1 MELPGT
7 YLEVHPEVGA
17 SGLGGLGRVIR
28 FGGVPSHDDS
38 EEVEMIINECRFW
51 VIIWLI

>member
-1 MELPGT
+1 M
-7 YLEVHPEVGA
+7 HPEVGA

-38 EEVEMIINECRFW
+38 EEVEMIINECRFRD
-51 VIIWLI
+51 VIWPI